1 MLDKK
6 AEKRL
11 KMLRKSGPKMSDFY
25 PFPYPKPK
33 KMPLR
38 LRVYIRYLSN
48 FGFDIKRYIDNR

>member
-25 PFPYPKPK
+25 PFPYPKPE

-48 FGFDIKRYIDNR
+48 F